1 MPKGLVVTALS
12 NQIEYVTH
20 NGKGL
25 ITGKRENV
33 TDDAINAVFEHMMRE
48 YQTRISKGEER
59 DSFGYYFKGFG
70 TIKYF
75 PEDHVE
81 EEN

>member
-1 MPKGLVVTALS
+1 MPKGLIVTALG

-33 TDDAINAVFEHMMRE
+33 TDDAIKVVFEHMMRE
-48 YQTRISKGEER
+48 FNTEKSKGGTKEF
-59 DSFGYYFKGFG
+59 FGYSFEGFG
-70 TIKYF
+70 TLKYF
-75 PEDHVE
+75 PPEKK
-81 EEN
+81 

>member
-1 MPKGLVVTALS
+1 MPKGLVVTALG

-33 TDDAINAVFEHMMRE
+33 TDMAIQAVFEHMMRE
-48 YQTRISKGEER
+48 FNSAKRADETKEF
-59 DSFGYYFKGFG
+59 FGYEIPGHG
-70 TIKYF
+70 TLKYF
-75 PEDHVE
+75 PPKEI
-81 EEN
+81 

>member
-1 MPKGLVVTALS
+1 MIELPKGLVVTALG

-33 TDDAINAVFEHMMRE
+33 TDEAIRAVFEHMMRNFKVE
-48 YQTRISKGEER
+48 KVKDETKSYV
-59 DSFGYYFKGFG
+59 GYEFEGFG
-70 TIKYF
+70 TLKYF
-75 PEDHVE
+75 PPE
-81 EEN
+81 E